1 MVVRVWTNLGGG
13 GGGGGGGGNWEAL
26 GCEGTKG
33 TKGVCIAHAGTCS
46 YLLHGLGTRLVE
58 ME

>member
-1 MVVRVWTNLGGG
+1 MVVRMWTNLG

-33 TKGVCIAHAGTCS
+33 T
-46 YLLHGLGTRLVE
+46 HGI
-58 ME
+58 